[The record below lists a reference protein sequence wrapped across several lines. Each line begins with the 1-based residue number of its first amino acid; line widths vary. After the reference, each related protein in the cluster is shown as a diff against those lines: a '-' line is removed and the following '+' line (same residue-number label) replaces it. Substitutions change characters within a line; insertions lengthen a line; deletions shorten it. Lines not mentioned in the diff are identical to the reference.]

1 MRELWEVRIP
11 GTRKEDYRGEDGS
24 PENGFIG
31 LVFHAMP
38 WEIPEAIYATASR
51 CPPRTSSG
59 VWYLPLCRCCFA
71 NPPGHPHSFIA
82 MSLDLETLAI
92 SSPGL

>member
-11 GTRKEDYRGEDGS
+11 RTLKEDYRGEDGS
-24 PENGFIG
+24 PENDSIG

-38 WEIPEAIYATASR
+38 WEIPETINATASG
-51 CPPRTSSG
+51 CPLQTSSEY
-59 VWYLPLCRCCFA
+59 WYLSLCRCCFA